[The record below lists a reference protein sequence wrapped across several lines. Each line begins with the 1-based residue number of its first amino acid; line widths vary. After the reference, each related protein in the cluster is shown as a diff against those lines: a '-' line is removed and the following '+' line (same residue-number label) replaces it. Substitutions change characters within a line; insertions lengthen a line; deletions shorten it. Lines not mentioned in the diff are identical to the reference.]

1 MKKFVSMLLAFA
13 ILFNIGITASAT
25 ESLQYANDI
34 VNIVFDKES
43 VAPGE
48 EFKVAFYSSDV
59 RYYDEWMIMCSCLPE
74 NSESYV
80 EMISYKSDYFPEIYV
95 KDGYVEVCNGDLAC
109 TVPKGG
115 LLLEVQYKVLE
126 DAPIGSKIELS
137 LYSLSEMPEY
147 SVEDDVYRS
156 VSVVESTGSDDS
168 GGDSVAVN
176 YCYTVDMGVDQSAAK
191 GEKVSVPVR
200 IDSTLASVGKYN
212 AYDMTFSYDTSVL
225 ELDMEQTNTAGYR
238 VTPGDG
244 TVRIQRYGEEA
255 AVGEAL
261 NLNFVVKTVGT
272 ANVTLLSAK
281 VDARA
286 NSIDFDAP
294 AATVTDDGVTVV
306 TSTGYTVSLPDDFT
320 TDEDD
325 FVVEPGGSFTFKQV
339 NFGYEYTFSVTM
351 GDTTTEGLTFGEDG
365 TYTIENITDNV
376 TVAVEGKTPR
386 TFNVTVEGEENV
398 QEGAVQYETTATYM
412 QDYTIT
418 ITPEHG
424 YITTVTVNV
433 QTEDGKL
440 KTVASSSLRF
450 LNGTRNL
457 VVKGLDITGDLRIVI
472 QKTTEKAYTATFAGN
487 DGCTIDSELISFYVG
502 ESITFRLTPGDNYK
516 VVGAYVQ
523 WKEKSGINYNTKTIY
538 ATQNEDGSYTIEGLP
553 AQDVTLYAICERL
566 NFVEVN
572 TYVEFDD
579 ATVFLV
585 KVAGHDP
592 GQSFAWYYEDNVMYK
607 TTNYKNEL
615 WEDYTVYSWLVVVP
629 KGEEAL
635 TAEIAETK
643 VRCTN
648 QDWFANNVTVDQSG
662 DVNMTGKVDINDAQ
676 LVYDMYQ
683 GAYSDFNTVSVLKF
697 LNADVNSSGT
707 LNSDDAVAIINSMQN
722 N

>member
-1 MKKFVSMLLAFA
+1 MKRFVSLLLSFA
-13 ILFNIGITASAT
+13 IILSLVPVVFAVENIAHSD
-25 ESLQYANDI
+25 EYFQYC
-34 VNIVFDKES
+34 FDKTT

-48 EFKVAFYSSDV
+48 QFTLTAYFANDMELGDWDALVDVYPNDVEDKESFEVISLNSDFTP
-59 RYYDEWMIMCSCLPE
+59 YIYNE
-74 NSESYV
+74 NSIDV
-80 EMISYKSDYFPEIYV
+80 VNDGDYSASR
-95 KDGYVEVCNGDLAC
+95 GEVFFAC
-109 TVPKGG
+109 T
-115 LLLEVQYKVLE
+115 YRVL
-126 DAPIGSKIELS
+126 
-137 LYSLSEMPEY
+137 
-147 SVEDDVYRS
+147 DDVAVGSTIDFNVWPCMYGVDKDAFIIS
-156 VSVVESTGSDDS
+156 ITVAESTDDKDTDPVPVDY
-168 GGDSVAVN
+168 G
-176 YCYTVDMGVDQSAAK
+176 YTVSMGADQSAAK
-191 GEKVSVPVR
+191 GEKVSVPVK
-200 IDSTLASVGKYN
+200 IDSTSAIVTKYN

-281 VDARA
+281 VDGRA

-294 AATVTDDGVTVV
+294 AATVTDDGITVV
-306 TSTGYTVSLPDDFT
+306 TSTGYSVSLPDDFT

-325 FVVEPGGSFTFKQV
+325 MVVEPGGSFTFKQV
-339 NFGYEYTFSVTM
+339 NPSWIYTFSVTM
-351 GDTTTEGLTFGEDG
+351 GDTTTENLTFGEDG

-376 TVAVEGKTPR
+376 TVAVESKTPR

-424 YITTVTVNV
+424 YVTRVV
-433 QTEDGKL
+433 VKCLDADG
-440 KTVASSSLRF
+440 TYDQIASKSVKYMD
-450 LNGTRNL
+450 GTNDL
-457 VVKGLDITGDLRIVI
+457 VVRGTQITGDLHIVI
-472 QKTTEKAYTATFAGN
+472 YKDEATGYTATGVFSYATMN
-487 DGCTIDSELISFYVG
+487 PDPISYYEG
-502 ESITFRLTPGDNYK
+502 DSITFSLEVEPGWEAQNVAARWRTLNK
-516 VVGAYVQ
+516 NNGT
-523 WKEKSGINYNTKTIY
+523 WIY
-538 ATQNEDGSYTIEGLP
+538 HSIPATQNEDGTYTIEGLP
-553 AQDVTLYAICERL
+553 AYDVEISAASYKPL
-566 NFVEVN
+566 NWVEVN
-572 TYVEFDD
+572 TYLELDD
-579 ATVFLV
+579 MTIFLV
-585 KVAGHDP
+585 KVAGKGVEEGYPYAYDGNP
-592 GQSFAWYYEDNVMYK
+592 MYK
-607 TTNYKNEL
+607 TDK
-615 WEDYTVYSWLVVVP
+615 YTVEAWEGPVLCWLVSVP

-635 TAEIAETK
+635 TAEAAQEKIAYLKTDIIEL
-643 VRCTN
+643 
-648 QDWFANNVTVDQSG
+648 DQSG